1 MYCFTNTTD
10 VVQQLETIIRNA
22 RLRQRFIFMIA
33 INRDTLIRESR
44 KKNSKG
50 DGNSDLDFLTSL
62 NKNWI
67 NYVSGKYYY

>member
-1 MYCFTNTTD
+1 MA
-10 VVQQLETIIRNA
+10 QQLEISIRNA
-22 RLRQRFIFMIA
+22 RLRQRFIFIA